1 MAKVEMVR
9 SAIAGGVAAEAGQVV
24 EVADADA
31 RDLVAMDRAVLRQAA
46 TAADVDARE
55 VRDELG
61 VLTPTPVDAGLVV
74 HEFAGSSTDIEEV
87 DGIGKA
93 TAKKLREAGFN
104 TVGDLLRRDAPALA
118 EAAGVSVA
126 QAAVFW
132 TRAEAI
138 AADGGAPD
146 ELGEVSGPG
155 GA

>member
-31 RDLVAMDRAVLRQAA
+31 RELVAMDRAVLRKAA
-46 TAADVDARE
+46 TAADVDALE
-55 VRDELG
+55 VRSELG
-61 VLTPTPVDAGLVV
+61 VLTPTPADAGMVE
-74 HEFAGSSTDIEEV
+74 HEFAGSSTDIEGV
-87 DGIGKA
+87 DGIGPA
-93 TAKKLREAGFN
+93 TAKKLRSAGFQ

-118 EAAGVSVA
+118 EAAGVSVS
-126 QAAVFW
+126 QAETLW
-132 TRAEAI
+132 TRAEVI

-146 ELGEVSGPG
+146 ELDEVSGPG